1 MDKVVSRD
9 GTAIAFDR
17 IGQGPPVIFV
27 VGAFNDRSTGAA
39 LAAALATRFT
49 IYCYDRRG
57 RGDSGDTAPYAV
69 EREVEDL
76 GALIARAGGSA
87 SVLGFS
93 SGAALALT
101 AAARGLPIA
110 RLALYDLPLFADGP
124 QGRARRDAA
133 ATADHAA
140 ALSALV
146 TSGRR
151 GEAVEYFQACVV
163 GLPEPVVAQLRRA
176 PFRPALEEMAH
187 TLVYE
192 VAVTGDGR
200 LPLDLVGAVRVP
212 TLAIAGAASFPFM
225 RETAEALAGALP
237 DGEALILDGAT
248 HDLTPALE
256 PVLERFF
263 ARSPAVPC

>member
-9 GTAIAFDR
+9 GTIIAFDR
-17 IGQGPPVIFV
+17 TGQGPPVIFV

-39 LAAALATRFT
+39 LAEALAARFT
-49 IYCYDRRG
+49 IITYDRRG

-69 EREVEDL
+69 EREVDDL
-76 GALIARAGGSA
+76 GVLIARAGGSA

-93 SGAALALT
+93 SGAALALI

-124 QGRARRDAA
+124 HGRARRDAA

-163 GLPEPVVAQLRRA
+163 GLPEPVVAQLRHA
-176 PFRPALEEMAH
+176 PFRPALEAMAH
-187 TLVYE
+187 TLLYD

-200 LPLDLVGAVRVP
+200 LPLELARTVRVP
-212 TLAIAGAASFPFM
+212 TLAIAGGAAFPFM
-225 RETAEALAGALP
+225 RETAEAIAGVLP
-237 DGEALILDGAT
+237 DGESLVLEGAT
-248 HDLTPALE
+248 HDLTPALA
-256 PVLERFF
+256 PILERFF
-263 ARSPAVPC
+263 TRSSDVPR